1 MRRAAWSIVVA
12 LLCGAPW
19 SNAARA
25 EVKLLDQSAQLAVM
39 GATAGDFAVTAS
51 WARRSG
57 DAPIPAAA
65 RGLVLTLR
73 HATITYPDCSE
84 GDVTLTSD
92 GARIPATVKIERG
105 KVDCG
110 GDGAEQV
117 WLRVERA
124 EVLAITRSKRLVIDL
139 CGEPIALENRA
150 LSSLKKLLQKALAER

>member
-1 MRRAAWSIVVA
+1 MRGAAWTIVAALLGAAWSTT
-12 LLCGAPW
+12 
-19 SNAARA
+19 ARA
-25 EVKLLDQSAQLAVM
+25 EVKLLDQPAQLAVT

-57 DAPIPAAA
+57 DAAIPVAA

-73 HATITYPDCSE
+73 HGTIAYPDCSE

-92 GARIPATVKIERG
+92 GARVPAAVKIERG

-124 EVLAITRSKRLVIDL
+124 DVAAIPRSKHLVIDL
-139 CGEPIALENRA
+139 CGEPIALEARA
-150 LSSLKKLLQKALAER
+150 FSSLKKLLQKALTER